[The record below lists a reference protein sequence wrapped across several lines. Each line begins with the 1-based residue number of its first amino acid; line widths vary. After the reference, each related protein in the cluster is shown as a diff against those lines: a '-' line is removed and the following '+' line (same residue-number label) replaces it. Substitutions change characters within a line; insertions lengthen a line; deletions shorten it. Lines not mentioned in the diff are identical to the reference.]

1 MTAPARRAA
10 ASTGTLDVSM
20 PPPRTGLDLLGAR
33 LADAGLALTL
43 VLGLPIGL
51 MALLGLMAAGVWVV
65 LAIAARVF

>member
-1 MTAPARRAA
+1 
-10 ASTGTLDVSM
+10 M